1 MLRHLIKL
9 CGELKVRT
17 VAKMVETS
25 EIETVVKAAGVDF
38 AQGWLY
44 GRPTE
49 RLLGLDIEPRA
60 RRKGAVDGWG

>member
-1 MLRHLIKL
+1 LVRHLVKL

-25 EIETVVKAAGVDF
+25 EIEAVVKAARVDF

-44 GRPTE
+44 GRPGE
-49 RLLGLDIEPRA
+49 RPLGLDIEPRA
-60 RRKGAVDGWG
+60 RRKGTVDGWG

>member
-9 CGELKVRT
+9 CGELKVRP

-25 EIETVVKAAGVDF
+25 EIETVVQAAGVDF

-44 GRPTE
+44 GRLGE
-49 RLLGLDIEPRA
+49 RPLGLNIEPRA
-60 RRKGAVDGWG
+60 LRKGTVDGWG

>member
-1 MLRHLIKL
+1 MRHLVKL

-44 GRPTE
+44 GRLGE
-49 RLLGLDIEPRA
+49 RPLGLN
-60 RRKGAVDGWG
+60 